1 MSDQPVSDESPD
13 ERAAGPGGDY
23 GYDEAHDV
31 SSEHMTGTH
40 PAPHRV
46 ESPPIDPQ
54 AGGDYGYDE
63 AHDFGAH

>member
-1 MSDQPVSDESPD
+1 MSDQPVSGEPSD

-31 SSEHMTGTH
+31 STAQMTGAG
-40 PAPHRV
+40 PASHRV
-46 ESPPIDPQ
+46 EAPPIDPQ

-63 AHDFGAH
+63 AHDFGAR